1 MCDYLVKMQVA
12 ALIQNA
18 SEKAYSW
25 ANHAR
30 LNYVLPLVSS
40 GGRSMHLLRG
50 GQWIDTAVK
59 VPTEEIL
66 YTYDVEKHVI
76 GSDSDSDSHNK
87 RWPWLSVVTRYGVDI
102 SEFFS
107 SLRVPTEHTLTSANV
122 LMLYAHQK
130 GVLYTRDLEVTGRDG
145 APIII

>member
-12 ALIQNA
+12 ALIQNV
-18 SEKAYSW
+18 SETAYYW
-25 ANHAR
+25 AMKAR
-30 LNYVLPLVSS
+30 LHYILPLVLS
-40 GGRSMHLLRG
+40 GGRSMNLLHS
-50 GQWIDTAVK
+50 GQWIDITVH

-76 GSDSDSDSHNK
+76 SSASASQNK
-87 RWPWLSVVTRYGVDI
+87 RWPWLSVVTRCGVDI

-145 APIII
+145 SMIII

>member
-1 MCDYLVKMQVA
+1 MQVA
-12 ALIQNA
+12 ALIQNV
-18 SEKAYSW
+18 SETAYLW
-25 ANHAR
+25 AMKAR
-30 LNYVLPLVSS
+30 LHYVLPLVLS
-40 GGRSMHLLRG
+40 GGRSMNLLRS
-50 GQWIDTAVK
+50 GQWIDTTVH

-76 GSDSDSDSHNK
+76 GSDSDSQNK

-107 SLRVPTEHTLTSANV
+107 SLRVPAEHTLTTANV

-145 APIII
+145 STIVL

>member
-1 MCDYLVKMQVA
+1 MQVS
-12 ALIQNA
+12 ALIQNV
-18 SEKAYSW
+18 SEKAYLW
-25 ANHAR
+25 ANQAR
-30 LNYVLPLVSS
+30 IHYVLPLVSI

-59 VPTEEIL
+59 VPIEEIL

-76 GSDSDSDSHNK
+76 GSDSDSQNK

-145 APIII
+145 SSIIL

>member
-1 MCDYLVKMQVA
+1 MQVA

-18 SEKAYSW
+18 SETAYSW
-25 ANHAR
+25 AMKAR
-30 LNYVLPLVSS
+30 LHYILPLVLS

-50 GQWIDTAVK
+50 GQWIDTTVH
-59 VPTEEIL
+59 VPREEIL

-76 GSDSDSDSHNK
+76 SSVSDSDSDSDSQSK
-87 RWPWLSVVTRYGVDI
+87 RWPWLSVVTRCGVDI

-107 SLRVPTEHTLTSANV
+107 SLRVPAEHTLTANNV

-145 APIII
+145 SPISL

>member
-12 ALIQNA
+12 ALIQNV
-18 SEKAYSW
+18 SEKVYSW
-25 ANHAR
+25 ATKVR
-30 LNYVLPLVSS
+30 LHYVLPFVLS
-40 GGRSMHLLRG
+40 GGRSMNLLRN
-50 GQWIDTAVK
+50 GQWIDTVVH

-76 GSDSDSDSHNK
+76 GSQNK
-87 RWPWLSVVTRYGVDI
+87 RWPWLSVVTRDGVDI

-107 SLRVPTEHTLTSANV
+107 SLRVPAEHTLTVANV

-130 GVLYTRDLEVTGRDG
+130 GVLYTQDLEVTGRDG
-145 APIII
+145 STIIL